1 MLGNVADVANW
12 IIIARQLGQN
22 LLALGTRRL
31 IALGVG
37 SALTIILM
45 IVAAVQIAK
54 PPNEVLYAGLARQ
67 EAGRVSAALKDAN
80 IEFDLSADSST
91 IYVRNGHAPRARM
104 LLAQKGLPN
113 STTSGYELFD
123 KIGSF
128 GLTSFM
134 QEVTKLR
141 AIEGELARTIQMLD
155 GIRGARVH
163 VVMPER
169 ASFRT
174 AQQEPSASV
183 VLQID
188 GNRDDLP
195 IAAIRHLVAS
205 AIPKLSTKNV
215 AVVNSSGAL
224 LASSD
229 DSDESGSGSVRRLES
244 DISRNVRRNIFDALT
259 PYLAAENL
267 RVSVTAKVN
276 VDRQEVAEKI
286 FIPNTR
292 VERSVRVTRETTD
305 SQDSPRETPT
315 TVQQNLPRQEP
326 ATTNDRKKSEATQRR
341 EETTNYEISSRTT
354 STVTAGYRIENM
366 SIAIALNKL
375 ALPEHLRKPEA
386 QAALATHIEELEQ
399 LVMSAAGFDKKRGD
413 TVKIV
418 ALDMP
423 NITPERAAAE
433 SGSAL
438 MTYLPTA
445 INAALILIVTLS
457 VLFLGVRP
465 LVKAITAPPQIAA
478 APPPGAEGGAANEDN
493 PNLLASPSG
502 QPALPNEALRP
513 HASPLIE
520 VRDRLKQVLEDDED
534 TAVAIMKEWLAQ
546 ERAA

>member
-1 MLGNVADVANW
+1 MANW

-22 LLALGTRRL
+22 LLALGTKRL
-31 IALGVG
+31 IGLGVG
-37 SALTIILM
+37 AALTMILLA
-45 IVAAVQIAK
+45 VAAVQITK

-91 IYVRNGHAPRARM
+91 IYVRNGQAPRARM

-169 ASFRT
+169 ASFRA

-229 DSDESGSGSVRRLES
+229 DADETGSGSVRRLES
-244 DISRNVRRNIFDALT
+244 EISRNVRRNIFDALT

-292 VERSVRVTRETTD
+292 VERSVRVTRETSD

-326 ATTNDRKKSEATQRR
+326 ATAAERKKSETTLRR

-366 SIAIALNKL
+366 SIAIALNRL
-375 ALPEHLRKPEA
+375 ALPENLRKPEA
-386 QAALATHIEELEQ
+386 QAALASHIEELEQ

-423 NITPERAAAE
+423 NILPEKTVNETP
-433 SGSAL
+433 SAL
-438 MTYLPTA
+438 AGLMP
-445 INAALILIVTLS
+445 AALNGALVLIVTLA

-465 LVKAITAPPQIAA
+465 IVRAINTPPQIAA
-478 APPPGAEGGAANEDN
+478 TSAPTGDMGGLEDDN
-493 PNLLASPSG
+493 PNLLENPML
-502 QPALPNEALRP
+502 QQALPGEPLRP
-513 HASPLIE
+513 NASPLLE
-520 VRDRLKQVLEDDED
+520 ARARLKQVLEEDED
-534 TAVAIMKEWLAQ
+534 NAVAIMKEWLAQ

>member
-1 MLGNVADVANW
+1 MQRVVLGNVADVANW

-22 LLALGTRRL
+22 LLGLGLKRL
-31 IALGVG
+31 IALGAG
-37 SALTIILM
+37 AALTIVVL
-45 IVAAVQIAK
+45 IVTAVQISK
-54 PPNEVLYAGLARQ
+54 PPNEVLYAGLGRQ

-91 IYVRNGHAPRARM
+91 VYVRNGQAPRARM

-163 VVMPER
+163 VVMQER
-169 ASFRT
+169 ASFRS

-188 GNRDDLP
+188 GPRDDLP

-215 AVVNSSGAL
+215 AVVNSNGAL
-224 LASSD
+224 LASSED
-229 DSDESGSGSVRRLES
+229 ADETGSGSVRRLEAE
-244 DISRNVRRNIFDALT
+244 ISRNVRRNIFDALT
-259 PYLAAENL
+259 PYLAAQNL
-267 RVSVTAKVN
+267 RVSVTTKVN
-276 VDRQEVAEKI
+276 VDRQEVAEKV

-292 VERSVRVTRETTD
+292 VERSVRVSREATD
-305 SQDSPRETPT
+305 SQDTPREMPT

-326 ATTNDRKKSEATQRR
+326 ASAAERRKSEATQRR

-354 STVTAGYRIENM
+354 NTVTAGYRIENL
-366 SIAIALNKL
+366 SIAIAINRL
-375 ALPEHLRKPEA
+375 ALPDHLRKPEA
-386 QAALATHIEELEQ
+386 QAALAAHLEELEQ
-399 LVMSAAGFDKKRGD
+399 LVMSAAGFDKKRSD
-413 TVKIV
+413 TLKIV

-423 NITPERAAAE
+423 NVGSEKSTVE
-433 SGSAL
+433 SRSNL
-438 MTYLPTA
+438 MTFVPTA
-445 INAALILIVTLS
+445 VNAALVLFVTLS

-465 LVKAITAPPQIAA
+465 LLRAVTAPPQLSAPANAGPDAA
-478 APPPGAEGGAANEDN
+478 SGK
-493 PNLLASPSG
+493 LLTSQVE
-502 QPALPNEALRP
+502 QPAITEVPRPNVASLAEARA
-513 HASPLIE
+513 H
-520 VRDRLKQVLEDDED
+520 LKKVFEEDED
-534 TAVAIMKEWLAQ
+534 SAVAIMKELLAQ